1 MSKKKEYTER
11 VVTRIAKS
19 ILGIETLKARKID
32 SLDFH
37 DLNVCAIK
45 AALEAAYRAGW
56 ERALPRAKKKEIIR
70 AEIEEHLI
78 YLPWDEREEIIKA
91 WAQYPL
97 DAFFE
102 SVAAGFLYP
111 DACNPHVNPNAA
123 ERLEHGDSI
132 DGETKEPKRP

>member
-78 YLPWDEREEIIKA
+78 YLPWDEREKIIKA
-91 WAQYPL
+91 WSRASLSGPL
-97 DAFFE
+97 SSKNPMKSLARTLPTH
-102 SVAAGFLYP
+102 AASS
-111 DACNPHVNPNAA
+111 
-123 ERLEHGDSI
+123 RSI
-132 DGETKEPKRP
+132 RS